1 MKRILCISGSR
12 ADYGLLEWPV
22 KVLREAFGVTFS
34 RLEASNPAEAFSKA
48 DWMMRD
54 AVYGGYDCLLILG
67 DRWEILQAAIAAHL
81 QRVPIAHIGG
91 GDVTEGSYDDAMR
104 DCISRLAKWHFVTSW
119 GSRCELSLKFGKYP
133 HWDVSKL
140 HMVGNIALDYI
151 MHGDW
156 RGVRPYKA
164 PYVVVSYQPETIDGT
179 VDWPAIM
186 QSIGKET
193 VVFIRPNADAGSNK
207 INEYIDELLRL
218 DNWIVAYDR
227 IEHAEFLN
235 LLYHCEEFIGNSS
248 AMLYEAPALGV
259 KCRMIGKRQQ
269 GRIAPTGDGKASE
282 RIKEVLCRELL

>member
-22 KVLREAFGVTFS
+22 KVLREAFWVELVEMKAGDPS
-34 RLEASNPAEAFSKA
+34 SAFSSAKSYL
-48 DWMMRD
+48 DHFD
-54 AVYGGYDCLLILG
+54 PDCLLILG

-119 GSRCELSLKFGKYP
+119 ESYWKVHDLRTEGNVRM
-133 HWDVSKL
+133 V
-140 HMVGNIALDYI
+140 VGNIALDYI

-156 RGVRPYKA
+156 KRERPYAK
-164 PYVVVSYQPETIDGT
+164 PYVVVSYQPETVDGKNEFPDLMESLPSDGLID
-179 VDWPAIM
+179 I
-186 QSIGKET
+186 IL
-193 VVFIRPNADAGSNK
+193 PNADVGSEE
-207 INEYIDELLRL
+207 IAEQADVYARSMFGVTLHESLP
-218 DNWIVAYDR
+218 
-227 IEHAEFLN
+227 HAEFLN
-235 LLYHCEEFIGNSS
+235 LIYHCEEFIGNSS

-269 GRIAPTGDGKASE
+269 GRVAPTGDGKASE
-282 RIKEVLCRELL
+282 RIKEVLCRELS